1 MFIKQNPSTAKTIFQ
16 YTAAVSYGVL
26 SLVFALFAPVFTR
39 FMLATP
45 EAFVLALG
53 GIAMI
58 KALQGAFV
66 TAFSTRFTF
75 GALVTFVVTVSG
87 LDLFNIHAAFW
98 GILFGYTLVDSIVT
112 HSFSSATIFLF
123 FSKLTSLLL
132 PCYFLYHTYHF
143 ASGY

>member
-1 MFIKQNPSTAKTIFQ
+1 M
-16 YTAAVSYGVL
+16 L

-98 GILFGYTLVDSIVT
+98 GILFGYVVSRVLEPQD
-112 HSFSSATIFLF
+112 HLG
-123 FSKLTSLLL
+123 LD
-132 PCYFLYHTYHF
+132 
-143 ASGY
+143 